1 MKIKNDGHEYDGW
14 YGLFWAKIIMTNL
27 LIDFEDY
34 LFNNL
39 PSSKTFHPYFESALK
54 DMLKAGGKRFRPML
68 LLSVVK
74 SKNRLLLQ
82 NSMQV
87 ALGIEY
93 LHTYSLI
100 HDDLPAMD
108 NANLRRGFQTLHK
121 KYDEVT
127 AILVGDALNTHSF
140 NLIAN
145 SSLSSDIKV
154 QLIKTLSNDGGIDG
168 MIIGQ
173 AIDCYFENQ
182 LLKLDQLE
190 FLHIHKTAKLIAAS
204 LKMGAII
211 AQYDIELQDKL
222 YNFGIDIGLLFQIQD
237 DIIDETQS
245 EEEAGKTTHNDET
258 KNSFVNLLG
267 LQGAIDS
274 ADKLAKKCEEEL
286 NIFNNSLKQSLEEL
300 LLKYL
305 HRHKK

>member
-1 MKIKNDGHEYDGW
+1 MDKSN
-14 YGLFWAKIIMTNL
+14 IMEKL
-27 LIDFEDY
+27 LSLFEDY
-34 LFNNL
+34 LLANL
-39 PSSKTFHPYFESALK
+39 PQSKTFHPYFEDALA

-74 SKNRLLLQ
+74 SNKSLLIP
-82 NSMQV
+82 NSLDV
-87 ALGIEY
+87 ALGLEF

-108 NANLRRGFQTLHK
+108 NADLRRGFQTLHK

-127 AILVGDALNTHSF
+127 AILVGDALNTEAF

-145 SSLSSDIKV
+145 AS
-154 QLIKTLSNDGGIDG
+154 LSNDIKIDLIKCLSFNGGING

-182 LLKLDQLE
+182 KLELSQLE
-190 FLHIHKTAKLIAAS
+190 FLHIHKTARLIAAS

-211 AQYDIELQDKL
+211 CEYDLSTQDKL
-222 YNFGIDIGLLFQIQD
+222 YDFGIDLGLLFQIQD
-237 DIIDETQS
+237 DIIDETCT
-245 EEEAGKTTHNDET
+245 EEQAGKTTQNDGS

-267 LQGAIDS
+267 LEGAIKSANELALKCTDTLNTFDS
-274 ADKLAKKCEEEL
+274 
-286 NIFNNSLKQSLEEL
+286 NLKESLEEL
-300 LLKYL
+300 LLKYIN
-305 HRHKK
+305 RHK